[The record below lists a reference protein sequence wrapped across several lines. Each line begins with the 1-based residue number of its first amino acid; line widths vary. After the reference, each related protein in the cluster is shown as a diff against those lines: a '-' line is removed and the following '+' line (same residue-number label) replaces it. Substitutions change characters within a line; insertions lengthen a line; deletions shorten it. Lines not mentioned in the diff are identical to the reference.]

1 MFNDEPLVTFRLSLT
16 SFWSPM
22 VLEDTGTFKM
32 VGLFLL
38 HLSRGWR
45 WIRAG
50 MCSISWHQVRLEPS
64 KWEEVLS
71 WVMWNMDESFI
82 KTGPSKT
89 NPRDIIL
96 STLIYIRALQEI
108 LFSYTF
114 GYMCGFTLRHIQ
126 MEVWVKL
133 KCYRHCAS
141 DYFLVILILR
151 KQNFDSRKSAW
162 THNTLKDSM
171 TDQF

>member
-1 MFNDEPLVTFRLSLT
+1 MFKDEPLVTFRLSLT

-50 MCSISWHQVRLEPS
+50 MCSISWHQVYLNRPRSFIL
-64 KWEEVLS
+64 
-71 WVMWNMDESFI
+71 WVVWNMDENFI

-96 STLIYIRALQEI
+96 FTLIYIPAIQEI

-114 GYMCGFTLRHIQ
+114 GYTCGFALRYIQ
-126 MEVWVKL
+126 MEVWVTL
-133 KCYRHCAS
+133 KCDRQCAS
-141 DYFLVILILR
+141 DYFLVILIMR